1 MVTLIGLATSMGRF
15 TEDTDRLLVAAVDGL
30 LIAALAI
37 AGRAHHGYPILGQP
51 LETIETA
58 IPFLLGWLLLSIP
71 AGAYARNTL
80 TSPRA
85 AARVTLVAWLAAANV
100 GLLVRSA
107 PFFTGG
113 TAWPFPLVMT
123 GTGLVVLVA
132 WRLVNT
138 AISKK

>member
-1 MVTLIGLATSMGRF
+1 MVTLIGLTTSMGRLA
-15 TEDTDRLLVAAVDGL
+15 EDTDRLLVAAVDGL

-58 IPFLLGWLLLSIP
+58 IPFLVGWLLLSIP
-71 AGAYARNTL
+71 AGAYARDTL
-80 TSPRA
+80 TSPRT
-85 AARVTLVAWLAAANV
+85 AARVTVVAWLAAANV

-113 TAWPFPLVMT
+113 TAWPFPLVMN

-132 WRLVNT
+132 WRLT
-138 AISKK
+138 YSRL